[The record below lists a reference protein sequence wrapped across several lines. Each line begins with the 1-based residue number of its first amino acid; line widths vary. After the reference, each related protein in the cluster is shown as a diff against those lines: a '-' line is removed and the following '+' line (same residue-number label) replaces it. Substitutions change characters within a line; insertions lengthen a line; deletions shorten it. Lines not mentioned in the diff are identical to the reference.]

1 MVRPEL
7 ASVSVSYLEGSLVF
21 AATDSFRLA
30 EKKVQTAMSNDFS
43 DILLPQKNASELV
56 HVLASLS
63 EDTVSISTDDS
74 QLYLKSMSALSVRF
88 ISRVID
94 ASFPNY
100 REIIPKAFTTEAT
113 ILTKDLSSVLKKAK
127 LFSNASQQVSFHI
140 YPKKKVFSVT
150 AQNQD
155 VGEMDEL
162 IEAAVTGED
171 IDINFNSTYVG
182 DSLQSIHADSLTF
195 SFAGNGK
202 PLVIRP
208 IGDLSFMYLVM
219 PLNR

>member
-1 MVRPEL
+1 
-7 ASVSVSYLEGSLVF
+7 
-21 AATDSFRLA
+21 
-30 EKKVQTAMSNDFS
+30 
-43 DILLPQKNASELV
+43 
-56 HVLASLS
+56 
-63 EDTVSISTDDS
+63 
-74 QLYLKSMSALSVRF
+74 
-88 ISRVID
+88 
-94 ASFPNY
+94 
-100 REIIPKAFTTEAT
+100 
-113 ILTKDLSSVLKKAK
+113 
-127 LFSNASQQVSFHI
+127 
-140 YPKKKVFSVT
+140 
-150 AQNQD
+150 
-155 VGEMDEL
+155 MDEL

>member
-1 MVRPEL
+1 V
-7 ASVSVSYLEGSLVF
+7 
-21 AATDSFRLA
+21 AAT
-30 EKKVQTAMSNDFS
+30 
-43 DILLPQKNASELV
+43 
-56 HVLASLS
+56 
-63 EDTVSISTDDS
+63 
-74 QLYLKSMSALSVRF
+74 LK
-88 ISRVID
+88 
-94 ASFPNY
+94 
-100 REIIPKAFTTEAT
+100 
-113 ILTKDLSSVLKKAK
+113 
-127 LFSNASQQVSFHI
+127 
-140 YPKKKVFSVT
+140 
-150 AQNQD
+150 D